1 MKRTPTVTASADP
14 RASARLAAALT
25 ALVCVFALALLQR
38 APAYERGLTAQGK
51 AYVSGGVSREEQA
64 EFEAMQR
71 SFTLWLTTAD
81 ERSGAYLSDAAVEI
95 RDAQNAL
102 VLAATMNGP
111 FLLADLEPGRYRV
124 LVTLG
129 GQTRAATADIS
140 RNVVRRVV
148 VRFPAGADVLPDPR
162 ERLNDKTALA
172 AAAPVERKLR
182 EPELRR
188 HALQR
193 SWERGL
199 LRAAFAQRRLDSG
212 TAAWG
217 APA

>member
-1 MKRTPTVTASADP
+1 MTHPHAPTTCAAAADA
-14 RASARLAAALT
+14 RASARRAAVLT
-25 ALVCVFALALLQR
+25 ALLFVIALALLPR

-51 AYVSGGVSREEQA
+51 PFVTGGVSREEQA
-64 EFEAMQR
+64 DLEAMQK

-102 VLAATMNGP
+102 ILTATMNGP
-111 FLLADLEPGRYRV
+111 FLLVDLEPGRYRV

-129 GQTRAATADIS
+129 GQTRAVTADVA
-140 RNVVRRVV
+140 RDVVRRVV

-162 ERLNDKTALA
+162 ERLSNKTALA
-172 AAAPVERKLR
+172 A
-182 EPELRR
+182 ELRSS
-188 HALQR
+188 HAGR
-193 SWERGL
+193 ARGPGSGARGL
-199 LRAAFAQRRLDSG
+199 LHQALAQRRFDLR
-212 TAAWG
+212 AVAWG